1 MGLGDKL
8 KALRLQK
15 GVTQEKIAE
24 KLGYQTNSYVSSVE
38 NNKFIPT
45 EDKLKAWAKALE
57 MPWEEIQDLLLEQEL
72 EELGVTDPGF
82 QMILKDVPS
91 MTYEEKRSIL
101 DAYQMVLLARA
112 KKLER
117 KDNQ

>member
-1 MGLGDKL
+1 MGFGDKL
-8 KALRLQK
+8 RAIRLQK
-15 GVTQEKIAE
+15 GITQEKIAD

-45 EDKLKAWAKALE
+45 EDKLKTWAEAMG
-57 MPWEEIQDLLLEQEL
+57 MPWEEMQDLLLEQEL

-82 QMILKDVPS
+82 QMMLKDVPS

-101 DAYQMVLLARA
+101 DA
-112 KKLER
+112 
-117 KDNQ
+117 N